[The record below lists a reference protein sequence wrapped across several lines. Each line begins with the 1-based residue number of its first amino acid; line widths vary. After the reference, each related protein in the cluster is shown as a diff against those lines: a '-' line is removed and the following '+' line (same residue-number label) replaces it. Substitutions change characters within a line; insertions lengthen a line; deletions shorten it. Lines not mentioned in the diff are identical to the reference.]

1 MNKSITLL
9 TGSLLLVSNLA
20 LADRPAMSER
30 TEAFELEP
38 MVEEI
43 SPSIEEMPA
52 ATQEMEPMVEDMSAV
67 EVEMQQ
73 EQQST
78 EEIPAAVSSGDA
90 EPAIHVYDHRT
101 DTEITGTVLTGEPVE
116 LQPGET
122 LPVRVLDFPR
132 RGMSM
137 DKVRN
142 ELGEPMMMSD
152 AIGEPPITTWT
163 YRDRVVYFEYSS
175 VIHVVEAN

>member
-9 TGSLLLVSNLA
+9 TSALMLA
-20 LADRPAMSER
+20 STSVLADRPAVSDR
-30 TEAFELEP
+30 SDFYDLEP
-38 MVEEI
+38 TVEEV
-43 SPSIEEMPA
+43 SPIVEEMPA
-52 ATQEMEPMVEDMSAV
+52 ATTEMEPVVEDMSAV

-73 EQQST
+73 EQQAAEEMPATIST
-78 EEIPAAVSSGDA
+78 DA
-90 EPAIHVYDHRT
+90 EPVIEVNDFRDGAQTETQVIGDAI
-101 DTEITGTVLTGEPVE
+101 E

-132 RGMSM
+132 RGMNM

-142 ELGEPMMMSD
+142 ELGEPMSMSD